1 MADSVHPQATRVV
14 IAAWLVVLAWC
25 SLAFLI
31 LQFALA
37 HFQAL
42 NGTWPFVASVTT
54 ALLVAVVALGL
65 TYVALAVS
73 IQCQSCGKRLF
84 VEMRGEKRP
93 RASRVWGMD
102 HWASAIV
109 NVLRQ
114 GQCTCMY
121 CGSVRCAHEPRAI

>member
-14 IAAWLVVLAWC
+14 IAAWLVVLALC

-42 NGTWPFVASVTT
+42 NGTWPFVASVTI

-73 IQCQSCGKRLF
+73 IRCQSCGKRLF
-84 VEMRGEKRP
+84 VEIRGEKRP

-102 HWASAIV
+102 RWACAIP

-121 CGSVRCAHEPRAI
+121 CGSVTKVRP

>member
-1 MADSVHPQATRVV
+1 MADSTHPQAARVV
-14 IAAWLVVLAWC
+14 AAAWLVVLGWC
-25 SLAFLI
+25 LLGVLI
-31 LQFALA
+31 FQFALA
-37 HFQAL
+37 QL
-42 NGTWPFVASVTT
+42 QSLRGTWPFVASVTT

-65 TYVALAVS
+65 TYLALAVS
-73 IQCQSCGKRLF
+73 IRCQSCGKRLL
-84 VEMRGEKRP
+84 VEMRGDKHP

-121 CGSVRCAHEPRAI
+121 CGSVTKVRP